1 MLLELLQY
9 ARTILRNYQPNIQC
23 LGCSLELAVFE
34 FMLQLQHF
42 EAKESEI
49 HLLDPIGLIGDNLV
63 EEFGTGQY
71 LHVLRK

>member
-1 MLLELLQY
+1 
-9 ARTILRNYQPNIQC
+9 
-23 LGCSLELAVFE
+23 
-34 FMLQLQHF
+34 MLQLQDF

-63 EEFGTGQY
+63 EEFCTGQY

>member
-1 MLLELLQY
+1 
-9 ARTILRNYQPNIQC
+9 
-23 LGCSLELAVFE
+23 
-34 FMLQLQHF
+34 MLQLQHF
-42 EAKESEI
+42 KGKESEI